1 MYIVLG
7 IPVPSPSLRW
17 FIGEDL
23 LKYFPLYGKMMTI
36 KKRKWN

>member
-1 MYIVLG
+1 MLG

-23 LKYFPLYGKMMTI
+23 DDDKEKEMELDIPFSYKSSVLI
-36 KKRKWN
+36 